1 MFVDALDIVITG
13 VTACFGWF
21 DQLISHF
28 SGAWSTLF
36 TLFVIFVIVRF
47 LLGPALGVSFGVGSD
62 HVKRFK
68 AGQEFRRSTREN
80 YREMTAKKGK
90 FER

>member
-1 MFVDALDIVITG
+1 MFADALGIVITG

-21 DQLISHF
+21 DQLISYF

-47 LLGPALGVSFGVGSD
+47 LLGPALGVTFSGSSD
-62 HVKRFK
+62 K
-68 AGQEFRRSTREN
+68 AKVAR
-80 YREMTAKKGK
+80 YRKEQQLRNKAK
-90 FER
+90 E